1 MYSDQICTV
10 HKCWMSFFSLLLFLS
25 WNRKSNGMTDYR
37 FSSVD
42 VLTFLPCV
50 LGGLLAV
57 AHSRSDIEMSKPLS
71 QITTAENV
79 FSGCL
84 TMQHSPLRTQSF
96 RERLPKSACSQAP
109 LSSSTFSETHMIISD
124 QICMHQTL
132 HYLAGPWTWLTCCQD
147 VGKENVAILDLYLT
161 SGENN
166 ACGVQGI

>member
-1 MYSDQICTV
+1 MLNV
-10 HKCWMSFFSLLLFLS
+10 LFSLLLFLS

-124 QICMHQTL
+124 QICMHQMI
-132 HYLAGPWTWLTCCQD
+132 HYLAGPWTNLLPGCWKRKCGHFGPIYYVWGEQCLWRSR
-147 VGKENVAILDLYLT
+147 NLD
-161 SGENN
+161 
-166 ACGVQGI
+166 I